1 MAKAIIGKKVG
12 MTQVFNEDG
21 TVVPVTVVQAGP
33 CVVTEVRTEDK
44 DGYSAI
50 QLGFEEIVK
59 ENKVNKPMAGY
70 FKKQG
75 VKPMK
80 YLKEFRSAGSEVA
93 VGQQVDVNVFE
104 EGDLVDVQGTSIG
117 KGFQGAI
124 KRHNFSRGPETH
136 GSHFHRSPGSIGMCE
151 FPGETP
157 KGKKM
162 PGRMGGKKVT
172 VQNLAVVKVIPETN
186 LLLVKGALPGHDN
199 GILYIKEAVKAKK

>member
-21 TVVPVTVVQAGP
+21 SVVPVTVVLAGP
-33 CVVTEVRTEDK
+33 CVVTEVRTEEK

-50 QLGFEEIVK
+50 QLGFDEILK
-59 ENKVNKPMAGY
+59 ESKVNKPMAGY

-80 YLKEFRSAGSEVA
+80 FLKEFRGDAGEA
-93 VGQQVDVNVFE
+93 TVGQQVDVNIFE

-117 KGFQGAI
+117 KGFQGVV
-124 KRHNFSRGPETH
+124 KRYNFGGGRATH
-136 GSHFHRSPGSIGMCE
+136 GSHFHRAPGSIGMCVW
-151 FPGETP
+151 PGETP

-162 PGRMGGKKVT
+162 PGRMGGKNVT
-172 VQNLAVVKVIPETN
+172 VQNLSVVKVIPETN
-186 LLLVKGALPGHDN
+186 LLLVKGAIPGHDDA
-199 GILYIKEAVKAKK
+199 IVYIKEAVKAKK